1 MSVNYST
8 FRSNALNFVHS
19 IIIIM
24 IFSCRVISHVV
35 LIPFCDNDEDTEDTL
50 APSSRELADRNL
62 QQCIKE
68 AYKAAGVMVSV
79 GKSLC
84 TSQAQLHQVMDKI
97 ASSLEGNKGYG
108 SGENETELDAL
119 YRALRGERESYSV
132 CVLPVMTD

>member
-24 IFSCRVISHVV
+24 IFSCRVISRVV

-97 ASSLEGNKGYG
+97 ASSLEGASQRIYV
-108 SGENETELDAL
+108 
-119 YRALRGERESYSV
+119 SYAWLLLV
-132 CVLPVMTD
+132 VLKVRLINY

>member
-8 FRSNALNFVHS
+8 FRSNALNFVYS

-24 IFSCRVISHVV
+24 IFSCRVISRVV

-84 TSQAQLHQVMDKI
+84 TSQAQLHQVM
-97 ASSLEGNKGYG
+97 ASSLEGASQRIYVSYAWLLLAVLKVRLINYYG
-108 SGENETELDAL
+108 L
-119 YRALRGERESYSV
+119 
-132 CVLPVMTD
+132 C